1 MVVINT
7 YEIKPLRRRANYRN
21 AADMLAEILT
31 VVLGGV
37 RTRRGIERAA
47 NLSFSQLKEYLESS
61 LEIGMIIREEEEKE
75 GKQSIYRITPK
86 GLNFLRLYEEQC
98 KMMQF
103 YER

>member
-7 YEIKPLRRRANYRN
+7 FEIKALRRGTNYRN
-21 AADMLAEILT
+21 AADILAEILT

-61 LEIGMIIREEEEKE
+61 LEAGMITREEE
-75 GKQSIYRITPK
+75 GKQSIYRITQK
-86 GLNFLRLYEEQC
+86 GLNFLRLYQEQC

>member
-1 MVVINT
+1 MVVINAC
-7 YEIKPLRRRANYRN
+7 EIKPLRRRTNYRN

-31 VVLGGV
+31 VVLEGV

-61 LEIGMIIREEEEKE
+61 LEIGMIIKEEEKE
-75 GKQSIYRITPK
+75 GNQSIYRITQK
-86 GLNFLRLYEEQC
+86 GLNFLRLYGEQC
-98 KMMQF
+98 KMLQF